1 MNSCV
6 KANSRGVP
14 PACGIG
20 LSGSA
25 VATTTCIP
33 HRFLP
38 RHVVSPRS
46 FSTCERAQACHLL
59 SLAYVPTGF
68 NPASNRSERLPS
80 LSAERQPPPQMS
92 HGPPRNSRLKD
103 RSSSPPMAWAWL
115 KARSIAAAR
124 RVRFTGAL
132 RPAGIYAGMLGSSV
146 NCESIHVFLRLNNSG
161 RCAISADRLRRY
173 RSRQSVRCLTSR
185 SAAFCSDSS
194 VSTQAPSTR
203 IAPVGGLPLGRF
215 CGDAISKGKER
226 ARYRLNARSA
236 VAAREGMRS

>member
-59 SLAYVPTGF
+59 CLAYVPTGF

-146 NCESIHVFLRLNNSG
+146 NCDSIQAPEVRVVFLRLNNSG

-185 SAAFCSDSS
+185 SAAFFSDSS

-203 IAPVGGLPLGRF
+203 IAPVGGLPRGRF
-215 CGDAISKGKER
+215 CGDSAISKGKES
-226 ARYRLNARSA
+226 AHNRLNDAHC
-236 VAAREGMRS
+236 